1 MKIEG
6 YLFAFIFLF
15 LSVVGAIY
23 LTLSGDPSGGVP
35 LWFAA
40 GLGLIIGYYLLYT
53 ARRMEP
59 RPEDRPDADVSDGA
73 GEIGFFSP
81 HSWWP
86 LWLGLSFALAMLG
99 VAFGIWLVLIG
110 AGLGLVSLTGLVM
123 EYYVKEEP

>member
-6 YLFAFIFLF
+6 YLFAFIFAF
-15 LSVVGAIY
+15 LVLTGSVY
-23 LTLSGDPSGGVP
+23 LILSGDPSGGVP
-35 LWFAA
+35 LFFAA

-59 RPEDRPDADVSDGA
+59 RPEDRPDAEIEEGS

-86 LWLGLSFALAMLG
+86 LWLGLGSALMFLG
-99 VAFGIWLVLIG
+99 VIFGLWLVLIG
-110 AGLGLVSLTGLVM
+110 GGATFVAVTGLLL
-123 EYYVKEEP
+123 EYYVKEEA